1 MSIATCPT
9 FSKAEALTVLEK
21 EWGITE
27 ILKSLD
33 SYLDQNFLVR
43 NSKGE
48 KFVLKISN
56 IETPESWLDLQTK
69 VVEHLYADAI
79 PKVILTKEGKQMIFV
94 AKHWWRVL
102 NFLEGT
108 MLSTVPFRS
117 KYFLRN
123 MGTFVGNLSNQ
134 LATFSHEAADRPIQW
149 DLQQS
154 ASLLE
159 NWITF
164 VEDEKTK
171 NSILSIMENW
181 KTKTPAISKVRK
193 SVIHADLTRYN
204 LLLDDSGEKIQGIID
219 FGDVCLSWTIG
230 ELAVMVLESVM
241 TGSPTPFADGYAV
254 IQSYHEVFPLKKEE
268 IELLYPL
275 IQLRSATIVGASAR
289 QLSMEPDNEY
299 VRKQAISDREM
310 FHQLSSEKEK
320 FATAL
325 FLRACKMES
334 EESKN
339 IRHFLKTAK
348 IKSFFG
354 NKEIPNIIDI
364 SPSSEIY
371 NEGAWNNLEQFK
383 KNIKNQ
389 LTNGFGQTNY
399 KTSILKPFE
408 SNLKESE
415 TIALGIFAFAPAGT
429 RIYAAVDLT
438 FINKIDDKCIFK
450 TDTFYIYFYGIETSF
465 KEGAAIKQGDPL
477 GIISAENSNSP
488 FPSHVFVQ
496 MDSSGVAPQFCLP
509 NESIGWEILSPNPSA
524 FLGIESKITTNNYEA
539 ETLENRRAKV
549 IQQAQEYYYQDPM
562 NLVRGWQQYL
572 IADDGRVYLDAIN
585 NVAHIGHSHPKVV
598 DAATKQLRKLNT
610 NARFLYEDN
619 INYAERLLKYFP
631 ESLQII
637 FYTCTGSEAN
647 DLALRLAR
655 AYTNQNDVLVIDGE
669 YHGNTT
675 AVDEIS
681 TNLMDNPTASK
692 SVRPFTH
699 PLIQPNTFRGKYA
712 ADTSNVSELYA
723 QDAQDKIKYIQSQ
736 GRGVAAFI
744 SESLLGSGGGVEM
757 PKDYLKKVYE
767 YVHQAGGV
775 CIADEVQIG
784 FGRMG
789 SHFWGFQ
796 KEGVLPDIVTLGK
809 PMGNGHPISAV
820 ITTQKIADA
829 YRKKYTYFNT
839 FAGNPVSCQ
848 IANAVLDVIEEE
860 KLQENAAFVGNF
872 LKQELEKLIDE
883 FESVGAVYGHAMYLG
898 VDLVT
903 DKKSRKPDS
912 QKALWISEAMKQRGI
927 IIYPTGDYYNIL
939 KIKPPM
945 CFTKENATFL
955 VETLRTILNIMED

>member
-9 FSKAEALTVLEK
+9 FSKEEALTVLEK

-27 ILKSLD
+27 ILKPLD

-79 PKVILTKEGKQMIFV
+79 PKIILSKEGKQMIFV
-94 AKHWWRVL
+94 SKHWWRVL

-117 KYFLRN
+117 KNLLQN
-123 MGTFVGNLSNQ
+123 MGNFVGHLSKQ
-134 LATFSHEAADRPIQW
+134 LATFSHEAAKRPIQW

-159 NWITF
+159 NWVTF

-171 NSILSIMENW
+171 SSIESIMENW
-181 KTKTPAISKVRK
+181 KTKIPAISKVRK
-193 SVIHADLTRYN
+193 SIIHADLTRYN
-204 LLLDDSGEKIQGIID
+204 LLLNDSGEKIQGIID

-230 ELAVMVLESVM
+230 ELAVMVLESAM
-241 TGSPTPFADGYAV
+241 TGSPTPFADAYEV
-254 IQSYHEVFPLKKEE
+254 VQSYHEVFPLTKEE
-268 IELLYPL
+268 IQLLYPL

-299 VRKQAISDREM
+299 VKKQAIADREM
-310 FHQLSSEKEK
+310 FHQLSSEKEE

-325 FLRACKMES
+325 FLEACKMKSVES
-334 EESKN
+334 EK
-339 IRHFLKTAK
+339 IQHFLETTK
-348 IKSFFG
+348 IKSVFE
-354 NKEIPNIIDI
+354 NNEILKIIDI

-371 NEGAWNNLEQFK
+371 NEGAWNNAEQCR

-389 LTNGFGQTNY
+389 LENGFGRTIY
-399 KTSILKPFE
+399 KTSILKPLE
-408 SNLKESE
+408 SNQKENE
-415 TIALGIFAFAPAGT
+415 TIALGTFAFAPAET
-429 RIYAAVDLT
+429 AVYAPVDLT
-438 FINKIDDKCIFK
+438 FAKKIDDKCIFK
-450 TDTFYIYFYGIETSF
+450 TDAFYIYLYGIETPLNQ
-465 KEGAAIKQGDPL
+465 ETTLKQGESIGTIAIEKP
-477 GIISAENSNSP
+477 NSP
-488 FPSHVFVQ
+488 FPSHVFIQ

-509 NESIGWEILSPNPSA
+509 SESIGWGILSPDPSA
-524 FLGIESKITTNNYEA
+524 FLGIESKFAINNEV

-549 IQQAQEYYYQDPM
+549 IQQAQEYYYQEPM

-598 DAATKQLRKLNT
+598 NAATKQWRKLNT

-619 INYAERLLKYFP
+619 IDYAERLLKYFP
-631 ESLQII
+631 ESLQVI

-655 AYTNQNDVLVIDGE
+655 AYTNQKDVLVIDGE

-712 ADTSNVSELYA
+712 AETPNISELYA
-723 QDAQDKIKYIQSQ
+723 QDAQDKISYIQSQ

-767 YVHQAGGV
+767 HVHKAGGV

-820 ITTQKIADA
+820 ITTKEIADA

-860 KLQENAAFVGNF
+860 KLQENAAVVGGF

-912 QKALWISEAMKQRGI
+912 QKALWVSEAMKQRGI

-945 CFTKENATFL
+945 CFTKENAVFL
-955 VETLRTILNIMED
+955 VETLRNILSKMED

>member
-1 MSIATCPT
+1 
-9 FSKAEALTVLEK
+9 TVLEK

-27 ILKSLD
+27 ILKPLD

-43 NSKGE
+43 NSKGD

-79 PKVILTKEGKQMIFV
+79 PKVILSKEGKQMIFV

-117 KYFLRN
+117 KNLLQN
-123 MGTFVGNLSNQ
+123 MGKFVGNLSKQ
-134 LATFSHEAADRPIQW
+134 LDTFSHEAADRPIQW

-159 NWITF
+159 NWVAF

-171 NSILSIMENW
+171 NCILFIMESW
-181 KTKTPAISKVRK
+181 KTKIPAISKVRK

-230 ELAVMVLESVM
+230 ELAVMVLESAM
-241 TGSPTPFADGYAV
+241 TGSPTPFADAYEV
-254 IQSYHEVFPLKKEE
+254 IQSYHEVFPLTKEE

-299 VRKQAISDREM
+299 VRKQAIADREM
-310 FHQLSSEKEK
+310 FHQLNSEKQE
-320 FATAL
+320 FATTL
-325 FLRACKMES
+325 FLKACKMEL
-334 EESKN
+334 EGSKD
-339 IRHFLKTAK
+339 IQQFLETTK
-348 IKSFFG
+348 IKSIFG
-354 NKEIPNIIDI
+354 NNEIPEIIDI

-371 NEGAWNNLEQFK
+371 NDGAWNNLVQCR
-383 KNIKNQ
+383 KNINNQ
-389 LTNGFGQTNY
+389 LKNGFGRTIY

-408 SNLKESE
+408 SNPSEIE
-415 TIALGIFAFAPAGT
+415 TISLGIYAFAPAET
-429 RIYAAVDLT
+429 PIYAPIDLT
-438 FINKIDDKCIFK
+438 FVNNIGDKYVFK
-450 TDTFYIYFYGIETSF
+450 TAHFYLYLYGIENSLNQ
-465 KEGAAIKQGDPL
+465 EISIKQGDSI
-477 GIISAENSNSP
+477 GTIANENLNSS
-488 FPSHVFVQ
+488 FPSHVYIQ
-496 MDSSGVAPQFCLP
+496 MDSSGVAPQFCLAS
-509 NESIGWEILSPNPSA
+509 ETIGWEILCPNPSV
-524 FLGIESKITTNNYEA
+524 FLGIETNSTINKE

-549 IQQAQEYYYQDPM
+549 IQQAQEYYYQEPM

-572 IADDGRVYLDAIN
+572 IADNGRVYLDAIN
-585 NVAHIGHSHPKVV
+585 NVAHIGHSHAKVV

-619 INYAERLLKYFP
+619 IDYAERLLKYFP
-631 ESLQII
+631 ESLQVI

-699 PLIQPNTFRGKYA
+699 PLIQPNTFRGKYPA
-712 ADTSNVSELYA
+712 ETPNISELYA
-723 QDAQDKIKYIQSQ
+723 Q
-736 GRGVAAFI
+736 
-744 SESLLGSGGGVEM
+744 
-757 PKDYLKKVYE
+757 
-767 YVHQAGGV
+767 
-775 CIADEVQIG
+775 
-784 FGRMG
+784 
-789 SHFWGFQ
+789 
-796 KEGVLPDIVTLGK
+796 
-809 PMGNGHPISAV
+809 
-820 ITTQKIADA
+820 
-829 YRKKYTYFNT
+829 
-839 FAGNPVSCQ
+839 
-848 IANAVLDVIEEE
+848 
-860 KLQENAAFVGNF
+860 
-872 LKQELEKLIDE
+872 
-883 FESVGAVYGHAMYLG
+883 
-898 VDLVT
+898 
-903 DKKSRKPDS
+903 
-912 QKALWISEAMKQRGI
+912 
-927 IIYPTGDYYNIL
+927 
-939 KIKPPM
+939 
-945 CFTKENATFL
+945 
-955 VETLRTILNIMED
+955 

>member
-1 MSIATCPT
+1 MDITTCPT
-9 FSKAEALTVLEK
+9 FSREEALAVLEK

-27 ILKSLD
+27 IIKPLD

-43 NSKGE
+43 NSNGE
-48 KFVLKISN
+48 KFVLKIAN
-56 IETPESWLDLQTK
+56 IETPESWLDLQNK
-69 VVEHLYADAI
+69 VVEHLYADTI
-79 PKVILTKEGKQMIFV
+79 PKVILTKDGKQMIFV

-108 MLSTVPFRS
+108 MLSTIPFRS
-117 KYFLRN
+117 KDFLQS
-123 MGTFVGNLSNQ
+123 MGKFVGSISKQ
-134 LATFSHEAADRPIQW
+134 LATFSHEAAERPIQW

-159 NWITF
+159 NWVTF

-171 NSILSIMENW
+171 NSIFSIMENW
-181 KTKTPAISKVRK
+181 KTKINDISKVRK

-204 LLLDDSGEKIQGIID
+204 LLLNASGEKIQGIID

-230 ELAVMVLESVM
+230 ELAVMVLESAM
-241 TGSPTPFADGYAV
+241 TGSPTPFADAFEV
-254 IQSYHEVFPLKKEE
+254 IQSYHEVFPLTKEE
-268 IELLYPL
+268 ILLLYPL

-299 VRKQAISDREM
+299 VQKQAIADREM
-310 FHQLSSEKEK
+310 FHQLSSEKK
-320 FATAL
+320 DFATAL
-325 FLRACKMES
+325 FLKACKMES
-334 EESKN
+334 DEGEK
-339 IRHFLKTAK
+339 IQHFLETEK
-348 IKSFFG
+348 IKSIFG
-354 NKEIPNIIDI
+354 NNKIPEIIDI

-371 NEGAWNNLEQFK
+371 NDGAWNNLEQCK
-383 KNIKNQ
+383 NNIKNQ
-389 LTNGFGQTNY
+389 LKNGFGRTIY

-408 SNLKESE
+408 SNPKETE
-415 TIALGIFAFAPAGT
+415 TIALGIYVFAPAGT
-429 RIYAAVDLT
+429 TIFSPTTLT
-438 FINKIDDKCIFK
+438 FVNKIDAKCIFK
-450 TDTFYIYFYGIETSF
+450 IENFYLYLYGIETDL
-465 KEGAAIKQGDPL
+465 KEGMSIKQGESL
-477 GIISAENSNSP
+477 GTILSENSNSS
-488 FPSHVFVQ
+488 FPSHVFIQ
-496 MDSSGVAPQFCLP
+496 IDSSGVAPQFCLP
-509 NESIGWEILSPNPSA
+509 SESIGWEIVSSDPSA
-524 FLGIESKITTNNYEA
+524 FLGIESKFTIEK

-549 IQQAQEYYYQDPM
+549 IQQAQEYYYQEPM
-562 NLVRGWQQYL
+562 NLVRGWKQYL

-598 DAATKQLRKLNT
+598 DAATKQLQKLNT

-631 ESLQII
+631 KSLQVI

-655 AYTNQNDVLVIDGE
+655 AYTNQNDILVIDGE

-699 PLIQPNTFRGKYA
+699 PLIQPNTFRGKYSNE
-712 ADTSNVSELYA
+712 TPNVSELYS
-723 QDAQDKIKYIQSQ
+723 QDAQDKISFIKSQ
-736 GRGVAAFI
+736 GRGIAAFI

-767 YVHQAGGV
+767 HVHKAGGV

-796 KEGVLPDIVTLGK
+796 KENVLPDIVTLGK

-820 ITTQKIADA
+820 VTTQEIADA

-860 KLQENAAFVGNF
+860 KLQENAAVVGNY

-883 FESVGAVYGHAMYLG
+883 YESVGAVYGHAMYLG

-912 QKALWISEAMKQRGI
+912 QKALWVSEAMKQRGI

-945 CFTKENATFL
+945 CFTKENAVFL
-955 VETLRTILNIMED
+955 VKTLRNILSKMED

>member
-9 FSKAEALTVLEK
+9 FSKAEALIVLEK

-43 NSKGE
+43 NSKGD

-69 VVEHLYADAI
+69 AVEHLYADAI
-79 PKVILTKEGKQMIFV
+79 PKVILSKEGKQMIFV
-94 AKHWWRVL
+94 ESHWWRVL

-117 KYFLRN
+117 KNLLQN
-123 MGTFVGNLSNQ
+123 MGKFVGNLSKQ

-154 ASLLE
+154 AALLE
-159 NWITF
+159 NWVIF

-181 KTKTPAISKVRK
+181 KTKIPAISKVRK
-193 SVIHADLTRYN
+193 SIIHADLTRYN

-230 ELAVMVLESVM
+230 ELAVMVLESAM
-241 TGSPTPFADGYAV
+241 TGSPTPFADAYEV
-254 IQSYHEVFPLKKEE
+254 IKSYHEVFPLTKEE

-275 IQLRSATIVGASAR
+275 IQLRSATIVSASAR

-299 VRKQAISDREM
+299 VKKQAIADREM
-310 FHQLSSEKEK
+310 FHQLSSEKQE

-325 FLRACKMES
+325 FLKACNLISVES
-334 EESKN
+334 ENIHPFLETSKITSVFAN
-339 IRHFLKTAK
+339 NENLK
-348 IKSFFG
+348 
-354 NKEIPNIIDI
+354 IIDI

-371 NEGAWNNLEQFK
+371 NEGAWNNLDLCR

-389 LTNGFGQTNY
+389 LENGFGRTIY

-408 SNLKESE
+408 SNPSESE
-415 TIALGIFAFAPAGT
+415 TIALGIYAFAPAGT
-429 RIYAAVDLT
+429 TIYAPIDLT
-438 FINKIDDKCIFK
+438 FVNKIDDKCIFK
-450 TDTFYIYFYGIETSF
+450 TANFYIYLYGIETVL
-465 KEGAAIKQGDPL
+465 KEGTSIKKGEFL
-477 GIISAENSNSP
+477 GTIATEKANSS
-488 FPSHVFVQ
+488 FPPNVFIQ
-496 MDSSGVAPQFCLP
+496 IDSSGIAPQFCLP
-509 NESIGWEILSPNPSA
+509 SESIGWEILCPDPST
-524 FLGIESKITTNNYEA
+524 FLGIELNLTINKA

-549 IQQAQEYYYQDPM
+549 IQQAQEYYYQEPM

-598 DAATKQLRKLNT
+598 DAATKQLQKLNT

-619 INYAERLLKYFP
+619 IDYAERLLKYFP
-631 ESLQII
+631 ESLQVI

-699 PLIQPNTFRGKYA
+699 PLIQPNTFRGKYTA
-712 ADTSNVSELYA
+712 ETPNISELYA
-723 QDAQDKIKYIQSQ
+723 QDAQDKIDYIQSQ

-757 PKDYLKKVYE
+757 PKEYLKKVYE
-767 YVHQAGGV
+767 HVHKAGGV

-820 ITTQKIADA
+820 ITTKEIADA

-860 KLQENAAFVGNF
+860 KLQENAAIVGNF
-872 LKQELEKLIDE
+872 LKQELEKLIEE

-912 QKALWISEAMKQRGI
+912 QKALWISEAMRQRGI

-945 CFTKENATFL
+945 CFTKENASFL
-955 VETLRTILNIMED
+955 VKNLRTILSKMED

>member
-1 MSIATCPT
+1 MSIATCPS
-9 FSKAEALTVLEK
+9 FSKAEALIVLEK

-27 ILKSLD
+27 ILKPLD

-43 NSKGE
+43 NSNGA
-48 KFVLKISN
+48 KFVLKIAN
-56 IETPESWLDLQTK
+56 IETPEYWLDLQTK

-79 PKVILTKEGKQMIFV
+79 PKVILSKEGKQMIFI
-94 AKHWWRVL
+94 ANHWWRVL

-117 KYFLRN
+117 KSLLKN
-123 MGTFVGNLSNQ
+123 MGEFVGRLSKQ
-134 LATFSHEAADRPIQW
+134 LASFSHEAADRPIQW

-159 NWITF
+159 NWVTF

-171 NSILSIMENW
+171 NSILSIMEGW
-181 KTKTPAISKVRK
+181 KTKIPAISKVRK

-230 ELAVMVLESVM
+230 ELAVLVLESAM
-241 TGSPTPFADGYAV
+241 TGSPTPFADAYEV
-254 IQSYHEVFPLKKEE
+254 IQSYHEVFPLTKEE
-268 IELLYPL
+268 ILLLYPL

-299 VRKQAISDREM
+299 VQKQAIADREM
-310 FHQLSSEKEK
+310 FHQLSAEKQA

-325 FLRACKMES
+325 FLKACQMES
-334 EESKN
+334 EEHQN
-339 IRHFLKTAK
+339 IQQSLEATTLQ
-348 IKSFFG
+348 SVFG
-354 NKEIPNIIDI
+354 NPELLKIIDL

-371 NEGAWNNLEQFK
+371 NEGAWNHFEHCR

-389 LTNGFGQTNY
+389 LENGFGRTVY
-399 KTSILKPFE
+399 PTSILKPFE
-408 SNLKESE
+408 SNPKESE
-415 TIALGIFAFAPAGT
+415 TIALGIYAFAPVGT
-429 RIYAAVDLT
+429 ALYAPIDLT
-438 FINKIDDKCIFK
+438 FVQTIDDPCIFK
-450 TDTFYIYFYGIETSF
+450 TAHFFLYLYGIETVL
-465 KEGAAIKQGDPL
+465 KEGTLLKQGDFL
-477 GIISAENSNSP
+477 GKVAAEKPNSAY
-488 FPSHVFVQ
+488 PSHVFIQ
-496 MDSSGVAPQFCLP
+496 MDHSGQAPQFCLP
-509 NESIGWEILSPNPSA
+509 SERIGWEILCPNPSS
-524 FLGIESKITTNNYEA
+524 FLGIESEFAIPNET

-549 IQQAQEYYYQDPM
+549 IQQAQEYYYQEPM
-562 NLVRGWQQYL
+562 NLVRGWQHYL

-598 DAATKQLRKLNT
+598 EAATKQLKKLNT

-619 INYAERLLKYFP
+619 IDYAERLLNYFP
-631 ESLQII
+631 ESLQVI

-655 AYTNQNDVLVIDGE
+655 AYTNQQDVLVIDGE

-699 PLIQPNTFRGKYA
+699 PLLQPNTFRGKYA
-712 ADTSNVSELYA
+712 AETPNISELYA
-723 QDAQDKIKYIQSQ
+723 QDARDKIDYIQSQ

-767 YVHQAGGV
+767 HVHNAGGV

-848 IANAVLDVIEEE
+848 IANAVLDVIEAE
-860 KLQENAAFVGNF
+860 KLQENAAVVGAF

-883 FESVGAVYGHAMYLG
+883 FESVGAVYGHALYLG

-903 DKKSRKPDS
+903 DKKTRKPDS
-912 QKALWISEAMKQRGI
+912 QKALWVSEAMKQRGI

-945 CFTKENATFL
+945 SFTEENASFL
-955 VETLRTILNIMED
+955 LETLRSILSKMED

>member
-1 MSIATCPT
+1 MNIATCPT
-9 FSKAEALTVLEK
+9 FSQEEALSVLKK

-27 ILKSLD
+27 IVKPLD
-33 SYLDQNFLVR
+33 SYLDKNFLVR
-43 NSKGE
+43 NSNGD
-48 KFVLKISN
+48 KFVLKIAN
-56 IETPESWLDLQTK
+56 IETPENWLDLQNK
-69 VVEHLYADAI
+69 VIEHLYADAI
-79 PKVILTKEGKQMIFV
+79 PKVILSKEGKPMIFV
-94 AKHWWRVL
+94 ESHWWRVL

-117 KYFLRN
+117 KNLLQN
-123 MGTFVGNLSNQ
+123 IGKFVGNLSSQ
-134 LATFSHEAADRPIQW
+134 LSSFTHEAAERPIQW

-154 ASLLE
+154 ASLLK

-171 NSILSIMENW
+171 SSIESIMENW
-181 KTKTPAISKVRK
+181 KTKIPAISKVRR

-204 LLLDDSGEKIQGIID
+204 LLLNDSGEKIQGIID

-230 ELAVMVLESVM
+230 ELAVLVLESAM
-241 TGSPTPFADGYAV
+241 TGSPTPFADAYEV
-254 IQSYHEVFPLKKEE
+254 IQSYHEVFPLTREE

-275 IQLRSATIVGASAR
+275 IQLRSASIVVASAR
-289 QLSMEPDNEY
+289 QLSIEPDNEY
-299 VRKQAISDREM
+299 VQKQSIADREM
-310 FHQLSSEKEK
+310 FHQLSSEKQD

-325 FLRACKMES
+325 FLEACKMKS
-334 EESKN
+334 EESEN
-339 IRHFLKTAK
+339 IQHFLKTTK
-348 IKSFFG
+348 IKSVFG
-354 NKEIPNIIDI
+354 DIEIPKIIDI

-371 NEGAWNNLEQFK
+371 NDGAWNNFAECR

-389 LTNGFGQTNY
+389 LENGFGRTVY

-408 SNLKESE
+408 SNPKERE
-415 TIALGIFAFAPAGT
+415 TIALGIYAFAPTGT
-429 RIYAAVDLT
+429 TIYAPVDLT
-438 FINKIDDKCIFK
+438 FVEKTGYKYIFK
-450 TDTFYIYFYGIETSF
+450 TKDFYVYLYGIETALKHEST
-465 KEGAAIKQGDPL
+465 IKQGE
-477 GIISAENSNSP
+477 IIGTIAIENSNSS

-509 NESIGWEILSPNPSA
+509 SESIGWGILSPDPSA
-524 FLGIESKITTNNYEA
+524 FLGIESLFTTNNES

-549 IQQAQEYYYQDPM
+549 IQQAQEYYYQEPM

-598 DAATKQLRKLNT
+598 NAATKQWRKLNT

-619 INYAERLLKYFP
+619 IDYAERLLKYFP
-631 ESLQII
+631 ESLQVI

-655 AYTNQNDVLVIDGE
+655 AYTNQKDVLVIDGE

-692 SVRPFTH
+692 SVRTFTH

-712 ADTSNVSELYA
+712 VETPNVSELYA
-723 QDAQDKIKYIQSQ
+723 QDALDKITYIKSQ
-736 GRGVAAFI
+736 GRRVAAFI

-757 PKDYLKKVYE
+757 PKYYLKKVYE
-767 YVHQAGGV
+767 HVHNAGGV

-789 SHFWGFQ
+789 SHFWGFE

-820 ITTQKIADA
+820 ITTKEIADA

-860 KLQENAAFVGNF
+860 KLQENAAVVGGF
-872 LKQELEKLIDE
+872 LKQELEKLISE

-903 DKKSRKPDS
+903 NKKTRKPDS
-912 QKALWISEAMKQRGI
+912 QKALWVSEAMKQRGI

-945 CFTKENATFL
+945 CFTKENAVFL
-955 VETLRTILNIMED
+955 VETLRTILSKMEE

>member
-1 MSIATCPT
+1 MNISTCPT
-9 FSKAEALTVLEK
+9 FSKEEALSVLDK

-27 ILKSLD
+27 ILKPLD
-33 SYLDQNFLVR
+33 SYLDQNFLVQ
-43 NSKGE
+43 NSNGE
-48 KFVLKISN
+48 KFVLKIAN
-56 IETPESWLDLQTK
+56 IETPKNWLDLQNK
-69 VVEHLYADAI
+69 VVEHLYADVI
-79 PKVILTKEGKQMIFV
+79 PKIILSKEGKQMIFV
-94 AKHWWRVL
+94 SSHWWRVL

-108 MLSTVPFRS
+108 MLSSVPFRS
-117 KYFLRN
+117 KNLLHNIGY
-123 MGTFVGNLSNQ
+123 FVGGISKQ
-134 LATFSHEAADRPIQW
+134 LASFHHEAAERPIQW

-154 ASLLE
+154 ALLLE
-159 NWITF
+159 NWVTF

-171 NSILSIMENW
+171 INILLVMENW
-181 KTKTPAISKVRK
+181 KTKTTAISKIRK
-193 SVIHADLTRYN
+193 SLIHADLTRYN
-204 LLLDDSGEKIQGIID
+204 LLLDDKGENIQGIID
-219 FGDVCLSWTIG
+219 FGDVCFSWTIG
-230 ELAVMVLESVM
+230 EVAVLVLESAM
-241 TGSPTPFADGYAV
+241 TGSPTPFEDAYNV
-254 IQSYHEVFPLKKEE
+254 IRSYHEVFPLTKEE
-268 IELLYPL
+268 IELLYSL

-299 VRKQAISDREM
+299 VRKQAIADREM
-310 FHQLSSEKEK
+310 FHQLGLEREK

-325 FLRACKMES
+325 FLEACKMNS
-334 EESKN
+334 EETEIVHQFST
-339 IRHFLKTAK
+339 IYE
-348 IKSFFG
+348 IKSIFG
-354 NKEIPNIIDI
+354 NNENLKIIDI
-364 SPSSEIY
+364 SPTSEIY
-371 NEGAWNNLEQFK
+371 NDGAWNNLEQCK
-383 KNIKNQ
+383 QKIKNQ
-389 LTNGFGQTNY
+389 LTDGFGRTIY

-408 SNLKESE
+408 SNPKESE
-415 TIALGIFAFAPAGT
+415 TIALGIYAFAPVGT
-429 RIYAAVDLT
+429 AIYAPIDIV
-438 FINKIDDKCIFK
+438 FVNKIGDKCIFK
-450 TDTFYIYFYGIETSF
+450 TSHFYLYLYGIDTSLL
-465 KEGAAIKQGDPL
+465 EGAVLKLGDL
-477 GIISAENSNSP
+477 IGVISSEKANYQ
-488 FPSHVFVQ
+488 FPSHVYFQ
-496 MDSSGVAPQFCLP
+496 IDSSGVASQFCLP
-509 NESIGWEILSPNPSA
+509 SETIGWEILCPDPSA
-524 FLGIESKITTNNYEA
+524 FSGMESKAIINKER
-539 ETLENRRAKV
+539 ETLDNRRAKV
-549 IQQAQEYYYQDPM
+549 IQQAQEYYYQEPM

-572 IADDGRVYLDAIN
+572 ISNDGRVYLDTIN

-598 DAATKQLRKLNT
+598 DAAAKQLRKLNT
-610 NARFLYEDN
+610 NARFLYEEN

-631 ESLQII
+631 ESLQVI

-655 AYTNQNDVLVIDGE
+655 AYTNQNDVIVIDGE

-699 PLIQPNTFRGKYA
+699 PLIQPNTFRGKYS
-712 ADTSNVSELYA
+712 ADTTNVAELYA
-723 QDAQDKIKYIQSQ
+723 QDAQEKINFIESQ

-767 YVHQAGGV
+767 HVHKAGGV

-820 ITTQKIADA
+820 ITTHEIADA

-848 IANAVLDVIEEE
+848 IANAVLDVIEDE
-860 KLQENAAFVGNF
+860 KLQENASVVGNF

-898 VDLVT
+898 VDLVVN
-903 DKKSRKPDS
+903 KKTRKPDS
-912 QKALWISEAMKQRGI
+912 QKALWVSEAMKQRGI

-945 CFTKENATFL
+945 CFTKENAVFL
-955 VETLRTILNIMED
+955 VETLRTILSKMED

>member
-9 FSKAEALTVLEK
+9 FSKAEALSVVEK

-43 NSKGE
+43 NSKGD

-56 IETPESWLDLQTK
+56 IETPEPWLDLQTK

-79 PKVILTKEGKQMIFV
+79 PKVVLSKEGKQMIFV
-94 AKHWWRVL
+94 ANHWWRVL

-117 KYFLRN
+117 KDFLRN
-123 MGTFVGNLSNQ
+123 MGTFVGNLSKQ

-159 NWITF
+159 NWVTF

-171 NSILSIMENW
+171 NSILSIMESW
-181 KTKTPAISKVRK
+181 KSKVPAVSKVRK

-230 ELAVMVLESVM
+230 ELAVMVLESAM
-241 TGSPTPFADGYAV
+241 TGSPTPFADAFEV
-254 IQSYHEVFPLKKEE
+254 IQSYHIVFPLTKKE

-299 VRKQAISDREM
+299 VQKQAIADREM
-310 FHQLSSEKEK
+310 FHQLSSEKEE

-325 FLRACKMES
+325 FLRACKIES
-334 EESKN
+334 EESSTLQQ
-339 IRHFLKTAK
+339 FLETAK
-348 IKSFFG
+348 IQSIFG
-354 NKEIPNIIDI
+354 NNEISEIIDI
-364 SPSSEIY
+364 SPTSEIY
-371 NEGAWNNLEQFK
+371 NNGAWNNLEQCR
-383 KNIKNQ
+383 NNLKNQ
-389 LTNGFGQTNY
+389 LVNGSGRTIY
-399 KTSILKPFE
+399 KTSILKPLE
-408 SNLKESE
+408 SNPKESE
-415 TIALGIFAFAPAGT
+415 TIALGIYAFAPAEIA
-429 RIYAAVDLT
+429 IYAPVDLT
-438 FINKIDDKCIFK
+438 FVNKIEDKCIFK
-450 TDTFYIYFYGIETSF
+450 TERFYLYLYGIETF
-465 KEGAAIKQGDPL
+465 LKEGTLLKEGESLGTIAI
-477 GIISAENSNSP
+477 ETFNSTL
-488 FPSHVFVQ
+488 PSHVFVQ
-496 MDSSGVAPQFCLP
+496 LDSSGVAPQFCLP
-509 NESIGWEILSPNPSA
+509 SESLGWEILCPDPSA
-524 FLGIESKITTNNYEA
+524 FLGIKSKSSINKE

-549 IQQAQEYYYQDPM
+549 IQQAQEYYYQEPM

-610 NARFLYEDN
+610 NARFLFKDN

-631 ESLQII
+631 ESLQVI

-699 PLIQPNTFRGKYA
+699 PLIQPNTFRGKYPSE
-712 ADTSNVSELYA
+712 TPNISELYA
-723 QDAQDKIKYIQSQ
+723 QDAQDKIVYIQSQ

-767 YVHQAGGV
+767 HVHNAGGV

-789 SHFWGFQ
+789 SHFWGFE

-820 ITTQKIADA
+820 ITTKEIADA

-839 FAGNPVSCQ
+839 FAGNSVSCQ

-860 KLQENAAFVGNF
+860 KLQENAVIVGDF
-872 LKQELEKLIDE
+872 LKQELEKLINE

-903 DKKSRKPDS
+903 NKKTRKPDS
-912 QKALWISEAMKQRGI
+912 QRALWVSEAMKQRGI

-945 CFTKENATFL
+945 CFTKENASFL
-955 VETLRTILNIMED
+955 VENLRTILSKMED

>member
-1 MSIATCPT
+1 MDISTCPM
-9 FSKAEALTVLEK
+9 FSKEEALAVLEK
-21 EWGITE
+21 EWGISE
-27 ILKSLD
+27 ILKPLD
-33 SYLDQNFLVR
+33 SYLDQNFLVQ
-43 NSKGE
+43 NSNGE
-48 KFVLKISN
+48 KFVLKIAN
-56 IETPESWLDLQTK
+56 IETPENWLDLQNK
-69 VVEHLYADAI
+69 VIEHLYADTI
-79 PKVILTKEGKQMIFV
+79 PKVILSKEGKPMIFV

-117 KYFLRN
+117 KHLLQN
-123 MGTFVGNLSNQ
+123 IGKFVGNLSNQ
-134 LATFSHEAADRPIQW
+134 LSSFTHEAAERPIQW

-171 NSILSIMENW
+171 NNILSIMENW
-181 KTKTPAISKVRK
+181 KTKIPAISKVRK
-193 SVIHADLTRYN
+193 SIIHADLTRYN

-230 ELAVMVLESVM
+230 ELAVLVLESAM
-241 TGSPTPFADGYAV
+241 TGSPTPFADAYEV
-254 IQSYHEVFPLKKEE
+254 VKSYHGVFPLTKEE
-268 IELLYPL
+268 IQLLYPL

-289 QLSMEPDNEY
+289 QLSMGPDNEY
-299 VRKQAISDREM
+299 VQKQAVADREM

-325 FLRACKMES
+325 FLEACKMSVDES
-334 EESKN
+334 EN
-339 IRHFLKTAK
+339 IQHFLNTTK
-348 IKSFFG
+348 IKSVFG
-354 NKEIPNIIDI
+354 DIEIPKIVDI

-371 NEGAWNNLEQFK
+371 NEGAWNNFAECR

-389 LTNGFGQTNY
+389 LENGFGRAVY

-408 SNLKESE
+408 ANPKESE
-415 TIALGIFAFAPAGT
+415 TIALGTFAFAPTGT
-429 RIYAAVDLT
+429 TIYAPVDLT
-438 FINKIDDKCIFK
+438 FVEKNDDKCIFK
-450 TDTFYIYFYGIETSF
+450 TGAFYVYLHGIETLSSQ
-465 KEGAAIKQGDPL
+465 ETTIKQGEIL
-477 GIISAENSNSP
+477 GTIATEKLDSP
-488 FPSHVFVQ
+488 FPSNIFVQ
-496 MDSSGVAPQFCLP
+496 IDSSGFAPQFCLP
-509 NESIGWEILSPNPSA
+509 SESIGWGILSPDPSA
-524 FLGIESKITTNNYEA
+524 FLGIESIFTIKNEG

-549 IQQAQEYYYQDPM
+549 IQQAQEYYYQEPM

-619 INYAERLLKYFP
+619 IDYAERLLKYFP
-631 ESLQII
+631 KSLQVI

-655 AYTNQNDVLVIDGE
+655 AYTNQKDVLVIDGE

-692 SVRPFTH
+692 SVRTFTH

-712 ADTSNVSELYA
+712 AETPNVSELYA
-723 QDAQDKIKYIQSQ
+723 QDAQDKITYIQSQ

-767 YVHQAGGV
+767 HVHKAGGV

-789 SHFWGFQ
+789 SHFWGFE
-796 KEGVLPDIVTLGK
+796 KEEVLPDIVTLGK

-820 ITTQKIADA
+820 ITTKEIADA

-860 KLQENAAFVGNF
+860 KLQENAAVVGGF
-872 LKQELEKLIDE
+872 LKQELEKLISE

-903 DKKSRKPDS
+903 NKKSRNPDS
-912 QKALWISEAMKQRGI
+912 QKALWVSEAMKQRGI

-945 CFTKENATFL
+945 CFTKENAVFL
-955 VETLRTILNIMED
+955 VETLRNILSKMGD